1 MLGGVCGAVSRETG
15 IDVTWVRIGFVLLAI
30 ASGVMVLVYA
40 MAWLLIP
47 MQGETSNIYSRAI
60 NDRRGIRLIAAVLIP
75 VLIAVQLITS
85 TLHVPFIGFLG
96 WPTFLAVGVVILIWR
111 NANESEKAFIDNDVV
126 PLLGADTHGRGRRWL
141 IVRVVAG
148 VLIGAG
154 GIVLLVEGHTTVAAL
169 RPVGGA
175 ALVIA
180 ASVIIFG
187 PWWLSLVRDLIA
199 ERQARALAEERAQM
213 AAHVHDSVLQTL
225 ALIQRSSDDPQNVV
239 RLARAQERELRA
251 WLFEGR
257 PPGAIG
263 EDATMLAEGVGLLQR
278 QVEADHGI
286 AVQVVMVGDCELDDG
301 LARAPRCGPRG
312 HRERGQVV
320 RFRPGLGLC
329 GGRARHRDA
338 LRPRPRPR
346 LRSWRGT
353 RGPAGHRPVHPRP
366 HGALRRLGRG
376 PLRAGRGGRSPAL
389 RPAPGAGHVSDGG
402 PTGRPRI
409 FLVEDH
415 AVFRAGVKAELGD
428 AVEVVG
434 EADEAAAAVELINER
449 LPDVVLLDVHLP
461 GGGGHAVLRAVL
473 PLHPEVQFLA
483 LSVSD
488 APEDVIDVI
497 RAGAR
502 GYITKT
508 ISGPEL
514 LQAVYRVAAGDAVF
528 SPRLAGFVLDAFAQS
543 GGPAPGLDPE
553 LDQLSPREREVLR
566 LIARGYTYKEV
577 GRDLSISAKTVE
589 SHVSSVLRKLQLST
603 RHELTRWATDRR
615 LV

>member
-1 MLGGVCGAVSRETG
+1 VLGGVCGAVSRETG

-301 LARAPRCGPRG
+301 LRALLDAAREATVNAAKWSGADQVSVYAEVEPDTVMLYVRDRGRGFDPAAVPEDRQGIAQSIRARMARFGGSAVVRSAPGEGAEVQLSVPR
-312 HRERGQVV
+312 RERV
-320 RFRPGLGLC
+320 
-329 GGRARHRDA
+329 
-338 LRPRPRPR
+338 
-346 LRSWRGT
+346 T
-353 RGPAGHRPVHPRP
+353 
-366 HGALRRLGRG
+366 
-376 PLRAGRGGRSPAL
+376 
-389 RPAPGAGHVSDGG
+389 
-402 PTGRPRI
+402 
-409 FLVEDH
+409 
-415 AVFRAGVKAELGD
+415 
-428 AVEVVG
+428 
-434 EADEAAAAVELINER
+434 
-449 LPDVVLLDVHLP
+449 
-461 GGGGHAVLRAVL
+461 
-473 PLHPEVQFLA
+473 
-483 LSVSD
+483 
-488 APEDVIDVI
+488 
-497 RAGAR
+497 
-502 GYITKT
+502 
-508 ISGPEL
+508 
-514 LQAVYRVAAGDAVF
+514 
-528 SPRLAGFVLDAFAQS
+528 
-543 GGPAPGLDPE
+543 
-553 LDQLSPREREVLR
+553 
-566 LIARGYTYKEV
+566 
-577 GRDLSISAKTVE
+577 
-589 SHVSSVLRKLQLST
+589 
-603 RHELTRWATDRR
+603 
-615 LV
+615 